1 MTSEQAFQ
9 ILKDAGALLG
19 NRRNSLFE
27 LHSGLYSRHFC
38 QCALAL
44 QEMRNVERLGNAFA
58 EKFRHA
64 KAETVV
70 ALAMG
75 GLVIGQE
82 IARQLRLRF
91 IFAEKENGKLKFRR
105 GFSLKPK
112 ERVIIVDD
120 VVTRGGSLREI
131 IHLVQTNKAEI
142 VGIAVLVDRSE
153 GDLEWPC
160 PLKSLVKLPLET
172 FAPDNLPADLQG
184 VPPIKPGS

>member
-1 MTSEQAFQ
+1 MTADKALQLFRQS
-9 ILKDAGALLG
+9 GALLDG
-19 NRRNSLFE
+19 HFI
-27 LHSGLYSRHFC
+27 LHSGLRSRRFC

-44 QEMRNVERLGNAFA
+44 QEMSVLEQLGGALA
-58 EKFRHA
+58 DKLRHS

-82 IARQLRLRF
+82 IARQLGLRYL
-91 IFAEKENGKLKFRR
+91 FAEKENGKLKLRR
-105 GFSLKPK
+105 GFQLEGG

-120 VVTRGGSLREI
+120 VVTKGGSLREI
-131 IHLVQTNKAEI
+131 IQLVQANKAEI

-153 GDLEWPC
+153 DDLEWPC

-172 FAPDNLPADLQG
+172 FAPENLPDDLKG
-184 VPPIKPGS
+184 ISPIKPGS

>member
-1 MTSEQAFQ
+1 MTSDEAEQM
-9 ILKDAGALLG
+9 LKDAGALLEG
-19 NRRNSLFE
+19 HFR
-27 LHSGLYSRHFC
+27 LHSGRHSRHFC

-44 QEMRNVERLGNAFA
+44 QEMSNVERLGNALA
-58 EKFRHA
+58 DKFRQTNA
-64 KAETVV
+64 ATVV

-91 IFAEKENGKLKFRR
+91 LFAEKENGALRLRR
-105 GFSLKPK
+105 GFRLASR

-120 VVTRGGSLREI
+120 VVTKGGSLREI
-131 IHLVQTNKAEI
+131 IRLLQANKAEI

-153 GDLEWPC
+153 GDLQFPC

-172 FAPDNLPADLQG
+172 FAPDNLPDDLKG
-184 VPPIKPGS
+184 ISPVKPGS

>member
-1 MTSEQAFQ
+1 MTPDEAFQ
-9 ILKDAGALLG
+9 MLKDAGALLG
-19 NRRNSLFE
+19 DRRNSHFE
-27 LHSGLYSRHFC
+27 LHSGLHSRYFC

-44 QEMRNVERLGNAFA
+44 REMKNVERLGNALA
-58 EKFRHA
+58 DKFRHS

-82 IARQLRLRF
+82 IARQLGLRYL
-91 IFAEKENGKLKFRR
+91 FAEKENGALKLRR
-105 GFSLKPK
+105 GFQLEEK
-112 ERVIIVDD
+112 ERVIIADD

-131 IHLVQTNKAEI
+131 IHLVQKHSTEI

-153 GDLEWPC
+153 GDLQFPC

-172 FAPDNLPADLQG
+172 FARDNLPVDLKG
-184 VPPIKPGS
+184 IPAVKPGS